1 MTIITGKDFEKG
13 FKKLHPDY
21 QELYQKQ
28 RRIFEKDWTD
38 SRLQIKKLKG
48 FKNIFS
54 FRITSKYRVYFHF
67 KNIDI
72 AEFIIIGH
80 RKEQRKTLR

>member
-1 MTIITGKDFEKG
+1 MTIITSDDFEKG
-13 FKKLHPDY
+13 LKKLPSDY
-21 QELYQKQ
+21 QELYRKQ
-28 RRIFEKDWTD
+28 RQILEKDWTD

-48 FKNIFS
+48 FKNVFS

-67 KNIDI
+67 KNMDTL
-72 AEFIIIGH
+72 EFIIIGH

>member
-1 MTIITGKDFEKG
+1 MIIITTDDFEKYL
-13 FKKLHPDY
+13 KKLHPDY
-21 QELYQKQ
+21 QEHYNKQ
-28 RRIFEKDWTD
+28 RQIFEKDWTD

-54 FRITSKYRVYFHF
+54 FRITSKYRAYFHF

>member
-1 MTIITGKDFEKG
+1 MTIITSNDFDKSLN
-13 FKKLHPDY
+13 KLHPDY
-21 QELYQKQ
+21 QNLYQKQ

-38 SRLQIKKLKG
+38 PRLQIKKLKG

-67 KNIDI
+67 KNLDT
-72 AEFIIIGH
+72 AEFIAIGH